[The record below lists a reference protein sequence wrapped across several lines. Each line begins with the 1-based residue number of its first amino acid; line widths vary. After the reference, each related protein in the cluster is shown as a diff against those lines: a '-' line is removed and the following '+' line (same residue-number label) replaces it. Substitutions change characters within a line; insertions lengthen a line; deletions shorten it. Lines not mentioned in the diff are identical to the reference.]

1 MKKKEIYQDFYRD
14 MNVIIGYNLFDEY
27 FFFQILDILR
37 SIITLKKLCNW
48 RNNEKLDNCI

>member
-27 FFFQILDILR
+27 FFFQILDVLR
-37 SIITLKKLCNW
+37 SIITLKKL
-48 RNNEKLDNCI
+48 

>member
-27 FFFQILDILR
+27 FFFSNTGYFEIY
-37 SIITLKKLCNW
+37 
-48 RNNEKLDNCI
+48 NNF